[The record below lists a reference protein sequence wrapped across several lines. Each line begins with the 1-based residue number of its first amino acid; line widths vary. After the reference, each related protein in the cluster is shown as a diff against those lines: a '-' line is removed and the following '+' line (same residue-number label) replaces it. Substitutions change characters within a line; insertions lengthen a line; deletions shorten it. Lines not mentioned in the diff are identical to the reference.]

1 MALCDSSAQGI
12 GASRPD
18 RGYVGLVAE
27 RVRARTGKDV
37 QVINLSVSGARIDD
51 LLEDQLPLLAN
62 LEADLVTVTIGGN
75 DVHTHHAGTFAA
87 QVDRLTAALPP
98 GTFIADVPYFMHGHW
113 ERDAQQSA
121 DVLTRS
127 ASKCGLSVVPLHD
140 ALRRQGWS
148 AMLTQFA
155 ADLFHPNDRGYR
167 VWADA
172 FWDSISHSPTLG
184 VEVTDGGRLRLDAAD
199 DDRTRDR
206 SIDRWQD
213 DGGRVLSSISDNSTF
228 AASAVARSRERDK
241 RLAGGVMN
249 TAMELGPRSAWPL

>member
-1 MALCDSSAQGI
+1 MNAYRALGCAESATGDGRSGPRHLLGRAALATASLVVSARVVNVVRLRTGVVGTRRYWSIPRGPAGGLLYVALGDSSAQGI

-75 DVHTHHAGTFAA
+75 DVHTYHTGTFAA

-127 ASKCGLSVVPLHD
+127 AVCPWCRSTTRCVGR
-140 ALRRQGWS
+140 AGRRCSPSSPPTCSIRTTGVTAS
-148 AMLTQFA
+148 GRMPSGA
-155 ADLFHPNDRGYR
+155 A
-167 VWADA
+167 
-172 FWDSISHSPTLG
+172 S
-184 VEVTDGGRLRLDAAD
+184 
-199 DDRTRDR
+199 RTRR
-206 SIDRWQD
+206 H
-213 DGGRVLSSISDNSTF
+213 ST
-228 AASAVARSRERDK
+228 SR
-241 RLAGGVMN
+241 RL
-249 TAMELGPRSAWPL
+249 TAEGFG